1 MNKQHLCFYLIATL
15 VLHAKSLS
23 SKPEINR
30 RDSLRR
36 FGSTLIG
43 IPFVVPST
51 ANADEGIAAIT
62 DSTIG
67 RAFRKSVI
75 KGAQVANELDG
86 QWERLSDGLR
96 NKNRCDP
103 NTGRRL
109 YDNGVRKDGTP
120 IGNPGLGALCEPE
133 SLLPLDNTVG
143 NKLLEVAVA
152 SALVTS
158 GSKDTTSLNKYIE
171 QTKNLVRPSF
181 ERSLQISTSEDDV
194 KRRKFNFE
202 IYATLRAINTYL
214 KDNNASVE
222 EFQVN
227 WGREIVSLYAP
238 SASRKDYTSPFPV
251 KDDEFQ
257 DYDYDKDQLLDAL
270 GALKVALDRLKEAG
284 LLASYEISIPYDDY
298 GSVVTVA
305 VDDYVPIGAEILLS
319 EQKFLVAG
327 IGQAL
332 VRSVVNRAR
341 ISFSLDTFYI
351 DPSTTRQDNYNPTQ
365 LLLSLSSL
373 SKK

>member
-1 MNKQHLCFYLIATL
+1 M
-15 VLHAKSLS
+15 
-23 SKPEINR
+23 
-30 RDSLRR
+30 
-36 FGSTLIG
+36 
-43 IPFVVPST
+43 
-51 ANADEGIAAIT
+51 
-62 DSTIG
+62 
-67 RAFRKSVI
+67 
-75 KGAQVANELDG
+75 
-86 QWERLSDGLR
+86 
-96 NKNRCDP
+96 
-103 NTGRRL
+103 
-109 YDNGVRKDGTP
+109 
-120 IGNPGLGALCEPE
+120 
-133 SLLPLDNTVG
+133 
-143 NKLLEVAVA
+143 
-152 SALVTS
+152 
-158 GSKDTTSLNKYIE
+158 
-171 QTKNLVRPSF
+171 
-181 ERSLQISTSEDDV
+181 
-194 KRRKFNFE
+194 RRKFNFE

-332 VRSVVNRAR
+332 
-341 ISFSLDTFYI
+341 
-351 DPSTTRQDNYNPTQ
+351 
-365 LLLSLSSL
+365 
-373 SKK
+373 